1 MSKLGKI
8 KVAKEECYDA
18 KQATKVCNVVTDI
31 AISKLVETSFNFKYL
46 IGYLDD
52 AIKLLVQY

>member
-18 KQATKVCNVVTDI
+18 KQATKLWDVVTNI

-52 AIKLLVQY
+52 AIKLLV